1 MGEFMGWSVAVFIG
15 GRFYEPGPQLPV
27 GYKKMSVTKKAMQNL
42 HGCGNGS
49 RLGHSGHG
57 HGDESQQE
65 NEYTTGQRQYK
76 RNRRDDFFN
85 WVCWDGL
92 VLCFGLGHR
101 TTRGGS
107 RLLDFRF

>member
-1 MGEFMGWSVAVFIG
+1 MNL
-15 GRFYEPGPQLPV
+15 GRSYQ
-27 GYKKMSVTKKAMQNL
+27 SVTKKAMQNL
-42 HGCGNGS
+42 HGCGNSS
-49 RLGHSGHG
+49 RIGQSGHG

-65 NEYTTGQRQYK
+65 NEYATGQRQYK
-76 RNRRDDFFN
+76 RYRRDDFFN
-85 WVCWDGL
+85 RVCRDGL